1 MESRYSRKR
10 RSARICSE
18 VSEGEYN
25 QERRNRAQESRKG
38 FENLLQVW
46 YTPRTHS
53 QIRAEYVPTLFQ
65 GNGKED
71 GFPQV
76 FLGGRREKMTLLN
89 PLADAMSSIYNCELI
104 GKPEVVVVPA
114 SSLIEK
120 VLQVMQARGYIG
132 EFERIDDGRE
142 GRLRIQLMGRTNK
155 CGVIRPRYPVK
166 RDGFEK
172 YEKRF
177 LPAYNYGILIVTTP
191 QGVMTH
197 EDAKSRGIGGR
208 LLAYV
213 Y

>member
-1 MESRYSRKR
+1 M
-10 RSARICSE
+10 
-18 VSEGEYN
+18 
-25 QERRNRAQESRKG
+25 
-38 FENLLQVW
+38 W
-46 YTPRTHS
+46 YTPGTHP
-53 QIRAEYVPTLFQ
+53 QIRAEHVPTLFQ
-65 GNGKED
+65 GNGEED
-71 GFPQV
+71 GLPQIL
-76 FLGGRREKMTLLN
+76 LGGRRENMTLLD
-89 PLADAMSSIYNCELI
+89 PLADAMSTIYNSELI
-104 GKPEVVVVPA
+104 GKPEVVVAPA
-114 SSLIEK
+114 SKLIEK
-120 VLQVMQARGYIG
+120 VLRVMQARGYIG

-155 CGVIRPRYPVK
+155 CGVIRPRFPVK

-191 QGVMTH
+191 EGVMTH